1 MRPGRPSIWARQRP
15 EAQAQLKKQ
24 AEQLCVSV
32 RTEGEDFHATAT
44 NTNGLNLKAGSET
57 IVTPPLSLYGSH
69 QTQNAALA
77 LMALKTS
84 CLVTNMVAAAKGAG
98 QASKASR
105 SQIYGNTNLMT
116 GDLLDGNQGI
126 FKQRDDRAVGQ
137 LIGDPMNT
145 TGYVDGGTSMTV
157 QPQLDPEV
165 SGQMAMDRIQ
175 MIAAGGQYPGLN
187 NRQSIYGA

>member
-1 MRPGRPSIWARQRP
+1 MGTQKITMGRGRDTDYESKKSAAM
-15 EAQAQLKKQ
+15 AQAGANDFIFGIQ
-24 AEQLCVSV
+24 SV
-32 RTEGEDFHATAT
+32 YA
-44 NTNGLNLKAGSET
+44 N
-57 IVTPPLSLYGSH
+57 
-69 QTQNAALA
+69 
-77 LMALKTS
+77 
-84 CLVTNMVAAAKGAG
+84 GAG

-126 FKQRDDRAVGQ
+126 FKPRDDGAGGQ